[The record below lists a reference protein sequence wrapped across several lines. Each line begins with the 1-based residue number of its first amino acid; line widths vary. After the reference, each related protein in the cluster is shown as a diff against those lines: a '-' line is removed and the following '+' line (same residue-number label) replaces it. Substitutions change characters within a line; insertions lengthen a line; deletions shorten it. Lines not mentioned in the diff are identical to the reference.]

1 MNKQIS
7 FSPSA
12 TLCLYRASRP
22 VQSISLPFY
31 SNFLETTRHSPV
43 HSLSAIHSSNLH
55 FSLCSYCIIVA
66 VVQFK
71 NGSLFINTNGHI
83 VGSFL
88 WHLILGLLVL
98 MLYSIVLVSVMV
110 YSPLDSDLCGIILW
124 ASLKPHQLLWTF
136 QAPISSLLHD
146 HSRLLVGFTFLYHCP
161 LNHFSYIVIYI

>member
-12 TLCLYRASRP
+12 TVCLYRASRP

-31 SNFLETTRHSPV
+31 SNFLETTRHSPGSLPV
-43 HSLSAIHSSNLH
+43 CHSLIKSSF
-55 FSLCSYCIIVA
+55 FSLLYCIIVA

-83 VGSFL
+83 FGSFL
-88 WHLILGLLVL
+88 WHLMLGLLVL

-110 YSPLDSDLCGIILW
+110 YSPLNSDLCGIILW
-124 ASLKPHQLLWTF
+124 ASLKPHLNYYGHFRPPSVLSCMIIVDFQLALPF
-136 QAPISSLLHD
+136 
-146 HSRLLVGFTFLYHCP
+146 
-161 LNHFSYIVIYI
+161 YIIVL